1 MSRWYKR
8 EYIPKVVNEPSRE
21 MIRKLMGEVEVY
33 GKENGLEITVMGFDV
48 KFTREMSM
56 WVELRYMYNGEILY
70 IEREYLN
77 EILPAFV
84 SWVLYEKEQKKE

>member
-1 MSRWYKR
+1 
-8 EYIPKVVNEPSRE
+8 
-21 MIRKLMGEVEVY
+21 MGEVEVY
-33 GKENGLEITVMGFDV
+33 GRENGLEITVMGFDV